1 MCGLMTDWGLYFLP
15 DIPVS
20 VACLNLHYPDT
31 AAMPA
36 KKQTA
41 ALPI

>member
-1 MCGLMTDWGLYFLP
+1 MCGLMTDWGLCFLP

-20 VACLNLHYPDT
+20 VVCLNLHFPDT

-41 ALPI
+41 ELPI